1 MSPMTPSQTDNESPH
16 FDFGDIARDVYPH
29 APGRRL
35 ARMLDVAPRL
45 AQRWVAGE
53 IQPTAEAVAYLDKQQ
68 RALRSIDLIGEL
80 EGLIEKWSAA
90 GADNEVI
97 AAHLAQM
104 HERLTD
110 RTLE

>member
-1 MSPMTPSQTDNESPH
+1 MPPSQPDDEPPH
-16 FDFGDIARDVYPH
+16 TEFGDVARDVYPH

-68 RALRSIDLIGEL
+68 RALRGVDIIGEL
-80 EGLIEKWSAA
+80 EGLVEKWSAA
-90 GADNEVI
+90 GVDNEVI
-97 AAHLAQM
+97 AAHLAAM

>member
-1 MSPMTPSQTDNESPH
+1 MPPSQPDDEAPQTE
-16 FDFGDIARDVYPH
+16 FGDVARDVYPH

-53 IQPTAEAVAYLDKQQ
+53 IPPTAEAVAYLDKQQ
-68 RALRSIDLIGEL
+68 LALRNIDLFGEL
-80 EGLIEKWSAA
+80 EKLVEQWSAA
-90 GADNEVI
+90 GVDNEVI
-97 AAHLAQM
+97 AAHLAQL

-110 RTLE
+110 RALE